1 MSFEEQVVRALGRER
16 ADRVQAAAR
25 QLMTLA
31 DGDAQ
36 STQAVVHINVP
47 LHAHNA
53 HDATAEFAN
62 PLNASAPEETWTFVT
77 ISHRDGRWSGKASP
91 FMQDTSALGS
101 RDWIAHFA
109 LSDLHMRT

>member
-1 MSFEEQVVRALGRER
+1 VSFEEQVVRALGRER

-31 DGDAQ
+31 DDDAQ

-53 HDATAEFAN
+53 HDATTELTN
-62 PLNASAPEETWTFVT
+62 LLNAAAPEETWTFVT
-77 ISHRDGRWSGKASP
+77 VSHPDGTWSGKASP
-91 FMQDTSALGS
+91 FMQDTTALGS
-101 RDWIAHFA
+101 RD
-109 LSDLHMRT
+109 